1 MGKRNMGWS
10 IDMETGIL
18 TCTHADAGDK
28 TQDCPL
34 VDLFEDF
41 AELDFIQKNLIAY
54 GAKQKL
60 ADSVASEK
68 KLELTANERIVTM
81 DGIWARLKEGVW
93 SQKGGGVRN
102 TLKKQLQEGMDSISA
117 EEKAA
122 IPEAVAEMMKKYGI
136 KL

>member
-1 MGKRNMGWS
+1 MAKRNMTWS

-18 TCTHADAGDK
+18 TATHADAGDK
-28 TQDCPL
+28 AQEFDLTK
-34 VDLFEDF
+34 LFEDF
-41 AELDFIQKNLIAY
+41 TELDFIQRNLIAY

-68 KLELTANERIVTM
+68 KLEMTANERIVTM
-81 DGIWARLKEGVW
+81 DGIFARLLEGVW

-102 TLKKQLQEGMDSISA
+102 TLKKQMQEGMDAISA

-122 IPEAVAEMMKKYGI
+122 IPEAVAEMMKKFGI